1 MVKHSTTS
9 AQQSQM
15 AASSGGAWI
24 YLSSLVKTGLLFWQ
38 PQKSQIVSWHSWTL
52 MSFVCGDWLLI
63 GGGGETT
70 NICGFFCVIVF
81 VLHCICVFVYL
92 Y

>member
-1 MVKHSTTS
+1 
-9 AQQSQM
+9 M
-15 AASSGGAWI
+15 AASLGGAWI

-70 NICGFFCVIVF
+70 NIFGFILCNCVVTF
-81 VLHCICVFVYL
+81 VLNCICVFVLKY
-92 Y
+92 